1 MADTSATPTTAE
13 LMAQLDALRKA
24 NAAKDAQIA
33 QAEQRAQVAEEQLQ
47 AKAAP
52 VTLSLKHGG
61 ISQNSK
67 GKTVDHTAD
76 WYLRLGGYRTS
87 IGVTVSQG
95 HVPDASEIATAHKAI
110 GDILLRMVDVFGA
123 ELIPAIPAT

>member
-1 MADTSATPTTAE
+1 MADTNATPTTAE
-13 LMAQLDALRKA
+13 LMAQLDALREA

-33 QAEQRAQVAEEQLQ
+33 SAEARARVAEEQLQ
-47 AKAAP
+47 TKAAP
-52 VTLSLKHGG
+52 VTLTLKHG
-61 ISQNSK
+61 SLSTNNK
-67 GKTVDHTAD
+67 GVAVDHTAD

-95 HVPDASEIATAHKAI
+95 HVPDATEIATAHKAV
-110 GDILLRMVDVFGA
+110 GDILARMVDVFGA